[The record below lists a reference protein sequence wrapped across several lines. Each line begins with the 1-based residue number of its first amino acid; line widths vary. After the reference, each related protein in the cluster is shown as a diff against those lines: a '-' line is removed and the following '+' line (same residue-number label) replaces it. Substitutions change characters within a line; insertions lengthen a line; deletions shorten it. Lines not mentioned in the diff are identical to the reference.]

1 MWQIIRHT
9 EGWHATRQMGTLLS
23 LESVAEVLDYWDS
36 ASGPINWRLTK
47 AQVKEV
53 LGQRSDFDPVDIAAL
68 DL

>member
-1 MWQIIRHT
+1 
-9 EGWHATRQMGTLLS
+9 MGTLLS

-36 ASGPINWRLTK
+36 ASGPITWRMTK

-53 LGQRSDFDPVDIAAL
+53 LGQRVDFDPLDIAAL

>member
-1 MWQIIRHT
+1 MCAR
-9 EGWHATRQMGTLLS
+9 AQMGTLLS

-36 ASGPINWRLTK
+36 ASGPISWRLTK

-53 LGQRSDFDPVDIAAL
+53 LGQRVDFDPLDIAAL